1 MKDDRTKGLI
11 IAFLTFFMW
20 GVFPIYFKF
29 IQDVDAT
36 QILAHR
42 IFWSFVLLFLFLFF
56 TKKLKNIS
64 LLLSDR
70 KKALA
75 LLCTGCL
82 ISINWGIFIWA
93 VNLGDIL
100 STSLGY
106 FINPLLSVLLGA
118 IFLKERLSVAGRVS
132 LFLAFLAIC
141 VQIYAL
147 GRLPFVSLILPTSFA
162 FYGLIRKK
170 IAVPSFE
177 GLFCETA
184 LMLPL
189 ACAYLGF
196 CAYSGTSAFGAHST
210 GALLAFSGVITVLP
224 LITFAISTVYLPLST
239 IGFMQYLS
247 PSMSMLIAVFLY
259 GEELSFYKIFS
270 FSLIWLG
277 LAIVGF
283 DSLKRRKNG

>member
-1 MKDDRTKGLI
+1 MENNRSKGLI
-11 IAFLTFFMW
+11 IAFSTFFMW

-29 IQDVDAT
+29 LGHVSAT

-42 IFWSFVLLFLFLFF
+42 IFWSFVLLFGFLFF
-56 TKKLKNIS
+56 TKKLRNIPV
-64 LLLSDR
+64 LLSR
-70 KKALA
+70 SRTALA

-82 ISINWGIFIWA
+82 ISINWGVFIWA

-106 FINPLLSVLLGA
+106 FINPIFSVLLGA
-118 IFLKERLSVAGRVS
+118 IFLREKLSLAAKIS
-132 LFLAFLAIC
+132 LVLAFIAIS
-141 VQIYAL
+141 VQIYSL
-147 GRLPFVSLILPTSFA
+147 GRLPFISLILPTSFA

-184 LMLPL
+184 LMLPFASGYL
-189 ACAYLGF
+189 AF
-196 CAYSGTSAFGAHST
+196 CAINGTSAFSADAT
-210 GALLAFSGVITVLP
+210 GALLAFSGVVTVLP
-224 LITFAISTVYLPLST
+224 LLTFAISTAYLPLST
-239 IGFMQYLS
+239 IGFMQYIS

-259 GEELSFYKIFS
+259 GEELGFYKIFS

-277 LAIVGF
+277 LAIVAF
-283 DSLKRRKNG
+283 DSIKRRKNG